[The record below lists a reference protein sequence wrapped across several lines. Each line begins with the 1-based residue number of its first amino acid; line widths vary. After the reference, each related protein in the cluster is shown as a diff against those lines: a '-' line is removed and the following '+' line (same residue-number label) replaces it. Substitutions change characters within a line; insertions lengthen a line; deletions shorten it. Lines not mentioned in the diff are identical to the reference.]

1 MSDGGNNHLQ
11 TITSHLGQAP
21 LVNLNNNSDLHFS
34 HQLSTNR
41 FSLDGLSENKLSMMQ
56 GPRKV
61 SYFGILLII
70 KIMRLLFIFQKF
82 NYDNS
87 LNPSYL
93 GSIAKQQTR
102 ACNHR
107 VSS

>member
-11 TITSHLGQAP
+11 TITSHLGQTP

-34 HQLSTNR
+34 NQLSTNR

-61 SYFGILLII
+61 SYFGIHLII
-70 KIMRLLFIFQKF
+70 KIMRLLFVFQKF

-93 GSIAKQQTR
+93 GSISKQQTR
-102 ACNHR
+102 PCNHR